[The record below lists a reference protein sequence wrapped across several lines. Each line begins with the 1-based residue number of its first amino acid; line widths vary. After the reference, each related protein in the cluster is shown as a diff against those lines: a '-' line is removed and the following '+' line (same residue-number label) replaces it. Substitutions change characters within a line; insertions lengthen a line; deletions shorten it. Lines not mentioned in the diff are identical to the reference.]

1 MRRMKTIKRLGGSA
15 AVIGAAVV
23 LALGAHGCRQ
33 AEEEVDILTLQ
44 GKIEKVD
51 AKPDGTGTVT
61 ISYYNEKHGEEM
73 VGTGAIT
80 RETEIMVNGV
90 MAGMGDLRIGDQARG
105 EVRINKRGKERRQ
118 IALKIYVERAET
130 APRGD

>member
-1 MRRMKTIKRLGGSA
+1 MGRIRAIKMLGGSA
-15 AVIGAAVV
+15 AVFGAVV
-23 LALGAHGCRQ
+23 LLGIGAPGCRQ
-33 AEEEVDILTLQ
+33 AEDEADILTLQ

-73 VGTGAIT
+73 VGTGEIS

-90 MAGMGDLRIGDQARG
+90 MAGIGDLRVGDQARG

-118 IALKIYVERAET
+118 IALKIYVERGES
-130 APRGD
+130 APQGG